1 MQEYWVDPAANGRTM
16 LRLGGTWPAS
26 GQQAYAG
33 SSRGWAFSPYVSH
46 SWTTVAFTQEH
57 AGIHTGG
64 LESCSAV
71 VYLFGPS
78 DGSPTHAAL
87 WHVNC
92 SYYEGKHSPDEA
104 LKAIKAAHQ
113 GAGDLD
119 LRYAVVGFNGPGK
132 AYQPD
137 HRAQVQEAVR
147 KSARNFANLF
157 RYDIPSEILY
167 FYMSADCGSFGVS
180 AHGYVGTPMAMV
192 VDGIMDKKRLEGF
205 GSQQSGS
212 QQSSGCYL
220 TTAVCNSLGWDDNCG
235 ALVRL
240 RWYRDNILARSP
252 GGKEEILEYY
262 QTAPLIV
269 AAIDKMANSRKIYH
283 DIYEGEI
290 VPAVNAIDAGD
301 YEMARDIYRQLVRR
315 LQSAFG

>member
-1 MQEYWVDPAANGRTM
+1 MQEYWVNPDAHGKTM
-16 LRLGGTWPAS
+16 LRLGGTWPTS
-26 GQQAYAG
+26 GQPAYAG
-33 SSRGWAFSPYVSH
+33 SSKGWACSPYVSH
-46 SWTTVAFTQEH
+46 SWTTVAFTKEH
-57 AGIHTGG
+57 SGIYTGG
-64 LESCSAV
+64 LKSCSAV
-71 VYLFGPS
+71 VYLFGAGG
-78 DGSPTHAAL
+78 GSPTHAAL

-92 SYYEGKHSPDEA
+92 SYYEAAHGPDEA
-104 LKAIKAAHQ
+104 LKAIQAKHKD
-113 GAGDLD
+113 AGDLQ
-119 LRYAVVGFNGPGK
+119 LRYAVVGFNGPGA
-132 AYQPD
+132 AYEPD
-137 HRAQVQEAVR
+137 HRAQVQENVR
-147 KSARNFANLF
+147 KCARAFSNLF
-157 RYDIPSEILY
+157 RHEIPSEILH
-167 FYMSADCGSFGVS
+167 FYMSADRGSFGVS

-252 GGKEEILEYY
+252 GGKEEISEYY

-269 AAIDKMANSRKIYH
+269 AAIDKMENAREIYR
-283 DIYEGEI
+283 DIYKGEI

-301 YEMARDIYRQLVRR
+301 YEIARDIYRQLVRR
-315 LQSAFG
+315 LQSSLG